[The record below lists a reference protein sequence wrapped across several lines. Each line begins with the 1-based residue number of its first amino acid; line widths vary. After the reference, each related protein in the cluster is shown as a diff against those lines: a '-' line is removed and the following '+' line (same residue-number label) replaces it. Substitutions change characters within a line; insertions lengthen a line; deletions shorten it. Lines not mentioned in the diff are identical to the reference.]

1 MVSFWGGGC
10 VVRLILALLGK
21 RDVSGQLAETPEEK
35 VGTEWAAQGSAR
47 GQHLGSALSC
57 TAWVWVILP
66 GAGVGL
72 SDS

>member
-10 VVRLILALLGK
+10 VVRLILALLGE
-21 RDVSGQLAETPEEK
+21 RDVPGQLAETPEET
-35 VGTEWAAQGSAR
+35 VGMEWATRGSTH